1 MSPLRPFSQ
10 FWQQVY
16 AQLTSPLASAQFSG
30 LAIAAVALW
39 GFYEIVESILVQQSQ
54 WLDLRVLL
62 ALRQSPLTSA
72 DPLLLRIAEA
82 GEPLALG
89 LACALGVTSLVW
101 QRQWIP
107 ASMVAIGSLG
117 GLALNPLVLSL
128 FPRPISPLWRQL
140 AIPEGPEMLLHGA
153 TALLVYG
160 MLGYLLARRY
170 AAWRW
175 AIALGTVILIGS
187 IGGSRLALGL
197 QGMTN
202 LLTGYTVEL
211 FWLLACLV
219 VLNIWREPIDLQ
231 PPLSRSSGARSQS
244 EPSDSLKF

>member
-1 MSPLRPFSQ
+1 MRPLRPFFQ

-16 AQLTSPLASAQFSG
+16 VRLTSPLAVVQLSG
-30 LAIAAVALW
+30 LAIAAVAVW

-62 ALRQSPLTSA
+62 ALRQSPLAAA
-72 DPLLLRIAEA
+72 DAALLRIAEA

-89 LACALGVTSLVW
+89 VACGLGVTSLVW

-107 ASMVAIGSLG
+107 ASMVAIGGLG
-117 GLALNPLVLSL
+117 GLALDPLVQSL
-128 FPRPISPLWRQL
+128 FPQPVSPLWRQL
-140 AIPEGPEMLLHGA
+140 ALSEGPELLLHGA

-170 AAWRW
+170 PAWRW
-175 AIALGTVILIGS
+175 AIATGTVVLIGS
-187 IGGSRLALGL
+187 VGGSRVALGL

-219 VLNIWREPIDLQ
+219 VLNLWREPIDLQ
-231 PPLSRSSGARSQS
+231 TPLSPRPGSRSQA
-244 EPSDSLKF
+244 EPSDSLKL